1 MRDDPALPDR
11 PTRRR
16 ALALAAGGALAL
28 AGCGGRPAPLP
39 ERPAAE
45 TPAVAIRRGARNVAG
60 ADGTPL
66 AATAW
71 RPAGRP
77 RAAILALHGFG
88 ETAPNTWGAAA
99 RHWAAR
105 GIAVEGYDHR
115 GFGRNPSRKVW
126 PGAEALVAD
135 AVAVSRQVRVRH
147 PDMPL
152 VVVGHSMGGG
162 VALAAAAAGL
172 EADALVLAAPA
183 IAGGAQMSPV
193 YRLGGWALGTFA
205 PDRRFTGGD
214 AVTLVPTDNPDAL
227 AAAAA
232 DPLHFADA
240 SGRELWGLVRVSDLA
255 ARAAP
260 RVGIPVM
267 TVMGAHDDYVR
278 AAGVRAVHESI
289 PGAARFEFYPEGWH
303 WLFRDRQARAVW
315 EDVGDFVLG
324 LPAPA

>member
-1 MRDDPALPDR
+1 MIDAC

-39 ERPAAE
+39 QRPAAE
-45 TPAVAIRRGARNVAG
+45 TPAAALRPDALRVTG
-60 ADGTPL
+60 ADGMPL

-71 RPAGRP
+71 APAGRP
-77 RAAILALHGFG
+77 RAVILALHGFG
-88 ETAPNTWGAAA
+88 ETAPNTFDAAA
-99 RHWAAR
+99 RHWAGR
-105 GIAVEGYDHR
+105 GIAVTGYDHR
-115 GFGRNPSRKVW
+115 GFGRNPSRRSW

-135 AVAVSRQVRVRH
+135 AVAVSRQVRARH
-147 PDMPL
+147 PGLPL
-152 VVVGHSMGGG
+152 VVIGHSMGGG
-162 VALAAAAAGL
+162 VTLAAAAAGL

-183 IAGGAQMSPV
+183 IAGGAEMSPV

-214 AVTLVPTDNPDAL
+214 VVTLVPTDNPDAL

-260 RVGIPVM
+260 RVEIPVL
-267 TVMGAHDDYVR
+267 TLMGANDDYVR
-278 AAGVRAVHESI
+278 AEGVRAVHERI
-289 PGAARFEFYPEGWH
+289 PGAARFAVYPEGWH
-303 WLFRDRQARAVW
+303 WLFRDRQAPLVW
-315 EDVGDFVLG
+315 DDVARFVLG
-324 LPAPA
+324 LPAPS

>member
-1 MRDDPALPDR
+1 
-11 PTRRR
+11 
-16 ALALAAGGALAL
+16 
-28 AGCGGRPAPLP
+28 
-39 ERPAAE
+39 
-45 TPAVAIRRGARNVAG
+45 VAG

-66 AATAW
+66 AASTWA
-71 RPAGRP
+71 PAGRP
-77 RAAILALHGFG
+77 RAVILALHGFG
-88 ETAPNTWGAAA
+88 ETAPNTYGAAA
-99 RHWAAR
+99 RHWAER
-105 GIAVEGYDHR
+105 GIVVEGYDHR
-115 GFGRNPSRKVW
+115 GFGRNPSRRTW

-135 AVAVSRQVRVRH
+135 AVAVSQRVRARH
-147 PDMPL
+147 PGLPL

-162 VALAAAAAGL
+162 VALAAAGAGL

-183 IAGGAQMSPV
+183 IAGGAEMSPV

-260 RVGIPVM
+260 RVEIPVM
-267 TVMGAHDDYVR
+267 TLMGASDDYVR
-278 AAGVRAVHESI
+278 AEGVRAVHDSI
-289 PGAARFEFYPEGWH
+289 PGAARFAFYPEGWH
-303 WLFRDRQARAVW
+303 WLFRDRQAPLVW
-315 EDVGDFVLG
+315 HDVAEFALR
-324 LPAPA
+324 LPAPT